1 MWIRAIDMIE
11 SDIRGRE
18 QISFPARCVKALLET
33 SQGETEYLLGSL
45 SSLIGIV
52 NNKGELEFRLYHKS
66 FLDFLDAP
74 DRGADLHVDYGA
86 CNQFVSARCLETLK
100 SKAPQV
106 ALPSN
111 DAKKEF
117 DSFFAQTLPY
127 LIYHNFCRSRF
138 DSGDVYWWITNHP
151 SHSRDTAILIMFS
164 GIHKNCGR
172 FRCLSACRVW
182 RKTILGFCKDNGW
195 RVPSPI
201 DRLLEDFR
209 ATTYVYYPINVTPT
223 THPKSPLRPPQP
235 TIRPPVRLG
244 VE

>member
-100 SKAPQV
+100 SAYS
-106 ALPSN
+106 PST
-111 DAKKEF
+111 DAIH
-117 DSFFAQTLPY
+117 DSSLV
-127 LIYHNFCRSRF
+127 SRQST
-138 DSGDVYWWITNHP
+138 SGGA
-151 SHSRDTAILIMFS
+151 S
-164 GIHKNCGR
+164 KQ
-172 FRCLSACRVW
+172 RCQKR
-182 RKTILGFCKDNGW
+182 I
-195 RVPSPI
+195 
-201 DRLLEDFR
+201 
-209 ATTYVYYPINVTPT
+209 
-223 THPKSPLRPPQP
+223 
-235 TIRPPVRLG
+235 
-244 VE
+244 